1 VDFYCFHKRGVDKM
15 YEIGDKV
22 VYPNHGAGTIAGI
35 ETKTILDEKKEY
47 YIMKLP
53 IGEMKVMIPVD
64 KIDKIG
70 IRDVI
75 SEAKADEVFELLD
88 GEKSKMSQNWNRRF
102 RANQEKLK
110 TGDIFEVAEV
120 VRNLSIRD
128 REKGLS
134 TGEKKMLSNAR
145 QILISE
151 LVLAKDMD
159 EESISEKMDDLFIL
173 SEEEKEEKAKLE
185 EKEKAKKEKAKKA
198 KKAKKEKK
206 EKEKEK
212 EKNDS

>member
-1 VDFYCFHKRGVDKM
+1 M

-159 EESISEKMDDLFIL
+159 EESISEKMDDLFVL

-185 EKEKAKKEKAKKA
+185 EKEKAKKEKAKKE
-198 KKAKKEKK
+198 KKEKEKK
-206 EKEKEK
+206 EKAKEK